1 MPPANGSQFQ
11 HLQLALHH
19 KGRAKLY
26 GRGGSPSLTSVRNLA
41 DRPGHAQRLRMSLAS
56 MRAMWRKLKDD
67 RAAQALPALPNAM
80 PIFLRVDPKAFDPDR
95 LEGFG
100 LELVMEHDEGFLL
113 CASQDEDLQAFED
126 KINAF
131 LADKL
136 VAPARV
142 YSVDPH
148 TPSRAELV
156 VGSSLSTRLRTGA
169 TADGISV
176 DVSVV
181 LATHSFR
188 HAFGEPKKREDPEA
202 NLAARM
208 VWRAKVQTEMQQ
220 WTALFVERVQSFA
233 AFVRQSAG
241 QLLDRQDVHLFLS
254 AQPTELRLMTDLAPE
269 QADALTA
276 ALQRPCRVLATYGAS
291 GSATDPAQGEALIR
305 IPVTGL
311 PPLPPEPSFEA
322 LGRDP
327 ERYEPAWE
335 AWVAAC
341 GCIRNE
347 HWIPMLADLRRQ
359 VHLAVEQLG
368 GDIRSLTGDDVDR
381 LQAPDQVVVTARLPL
396 NAVATLSAHY
406 PYIAFVDLIPPVSP
420 TEAVPDLR
428 TDPDVPAMI
437 APPAD
442 APSICVIDSG
452 LEADHPII
460 GPAIAPA
467 RCVSFIPGDSRGDYD
482 PAPDGGHGTRVA
494 GAVCFPDGMPMGQPV
509 QAVAWLQGARILDE
523 QNQMPPTCAAEM
535 TTWRAVRYAV
545 RNWGTRIFNLS
556 INYCDVMELHGQAR
570 MDSWSS
576 HLDWIS
582 ANEDVLIIASAGNI
596 PASQFAFQR
605 QRLQAQRQSTYPATM
620 AQMPCHLTPPALS
633 WNAVVVG
640 SICPDA
646 LPQTGAPRVGQPL
659 HPSPF
664 SRGGPGLWRSTKP
677 DVVEIAGDWVEH
689 ANRQGSPVDDPGVML
704 TLPQSTHAEASP
716 KAPAIGTSFA
726 APKVARVA
734 AEIARAV
741 RGAPPVLI
749 RTLIIHSARWPEWME
764 RTRPEAIA
772 GWMAHMGY
780 GVPSIERA
788 TTNDPFRVTYITTG
802 LDRIK
807 AGEVQAWTIPIHPE
821 IRRGHDVRIRIDVTT
836 CCCPMPR
843 PTRRGRHYGSI
854 WVDWRASS
862 RGQSIESFLES
873 QSKDVDAPEGAEE
886 GSSLRWTLGVQER
899 QGFVQG
905 VTGSAGSVHRD
916 WAELAAD
923 ELPQDLFGVA
933 VRGHTGWDTHPD
945 ASVPYALAV
954 TFTVLGQAISIYALQ
969 AQAQAQAAVPVQA
982 EVGIRVP
989 G

>member
-19 KGRAKLY
+19 KGRAKLH
-26 GRGGSPSLTSVRNLA
+26 GGSGRQSAVSVRNLA
-41 DRPGHAQRLRMSLAS
+41 DRLGHAQLLRMSLAS

-67 RAAQALPALPNAM
+67 RAAQALPALPDAM
-80 PIFLRVDPKAFDPDR
+80 PIFLRVDPQAFDLDQ
-95 LEGFG
+95 LEKFG
-100 LELVMEHDEGFLL
+100 LELVMEHDQGFLL
-113 CASQDEDLQAFED
+113 CASRDTDLQAFED
-126 KINAF
+126 KINEF
-131 LADKL
+131 LANEKR
-136 VAPARV
+136 VMTARV
-142 YSVDPH
+142 YSIDPH
-148 TPSRAELV
+148 TPSRADLV
-156 VGSSLSTRLRTGA
+156 MGSSLTARLGTGA
-169 TADGISV
+169 PAAGEFANL
-176 DVSVV
+176 SVV
-181 LATHSFR
+181 LATHGFR

-202 NLAARM
+202 NQAARM

-220 WTALFVERVQSFA
+220 WMALFVERVRAFA
-233 AFVRQSAG
+233 AFVRQSEG
-241 QLLDRQDVHLFLS
+241 RLLDRQDIQLFLS
-254 AQPTELRLMTDLAPE
+254 AQPSELRLMTDLAPE
-269 QADALTA
+269 QVAALTT
-276 ALQRPCRVLATYGAS
+276 ALRRPCRVLATYGAS
-291 GSATDPAQGEALIR
+291 GSAADPAQGEALIR

-311 PPLPPEPSFEA
+311 TPLPPEPSFEA
-322 LGRDP
+322 LGQDP

-335 AWVAAC
+335 AWVAEC
-341 GCIRNE
+341 GRIRSE
-347 HWIPMLADLRRQ
+347 HWIPMLAELRQQ
-359 VHLAVEQLG
+359 VRLAVEQLG

-396 NAVATLSAHY
+396 NAVATLSEQY
-406 PYIAFVDLIPPVSP
+406 PYVAFVDLIPPVSAP
-420 TEAVPDLR
+420 DVVPEQR
-428 TDPDVPAMI
+428 ADPDVPAVI

-452 LEADHPII
+452 LQADHPII
-460 GPAIAPA
+460 GPAIVPT
-467 RCVSFIPGDSRGDYD
+467 RCVSFIPGDARGDYD

-494 GAVCFPDGMPMGQPV
+494 GAVCFPDGMPMGQPT
-509 QAVAWLQGARILDE
+509 QAVAWLQGARILDA

-535 TTWRAVRYAV
+535 TTWRAVRYAT
-545 RNWGTRIFNLS
+545 RTWGTRIFNLS
-556 INYCDVMELHGQAR
+556 INYRDVMELHGQAR

-596 PASQFAFQR
+596 PATQFAFHRQTLQTQR
-605 QRLQAQRQSTYPATM
+605 QPTYPATM
-620 AQMPCHLTPPALS
+620 AQMPCRLTPPALS
-633 WNAVVVG
+633 WNAIVVG
-640 SICPDA
+640 SICPDS
-646 LPQTGAPRVGQPL
+646 LPQTGSPRVGRPL

-664 SRGGPGLWRSTKP
+664 SRGGPGLWHSTKP
-677 DVVEIAGDWVEH
+677 DVVEIAGDWVEGP
-689 ANRQGSPVDDPGVML
+689 NRQGPPVDDPGVML
-704 TLPQSTHAEASP
+704 TLPQSTHAAASP
-716 KAPAIGTSFA
+716 KAPALGTSFA
-726 APKVARVA
+726 APKVTRVA

-741 RGAPPVLI
+741 PGAPPLLI
-749 RTLIIHSARWPEWME
+749 RTLILHSARWPEWME
-764 RTRPEAIA
+764 RTRPDAIA

-807 AGEVQAWTIPIHPE
+807 AGEVQAWTIPIHRE
-821 IRRGHDVRIRIDVTT
+821 IRRDHDVRIRIDVTT

-843 PTRRGRHYGSI
+843 PTRRGRHYGSV

-862 RGQSIESFLES
+862 RGQAIGAFLES
-873 QSKDVDAPEGAEE
+873 QSKDVDAPDGAEE
-886 GSSLRWTLGVQER
+886 GSSLRWTLGAQER

-954 TFTVLGQAISIYALQ
+954 TFTVLGQEIPIYEFQ
-969 AQAQAQAAVPVQA
+969 AQVHVPVQT

-989 G
+989 R